1 MQLKRGMPLLIFAM
15 AKHSGSLGQLCECFR
30 GCVPKQADWMSLLG
44 LANETLTTPALMEFV
59 TRFKDQI
66 PEDVCLYVREMF
78 ERNVARNDRLAAQL
92 TETVAAINDRG
103 VTPVLLK
110 GAAMFATAA
119 RPHWGSRLMSD
130 LDIMVLP
137 DQIDATLDA
146 LFALGYSV
154 HHLTPPDAGKWY
166 MELKRPSD
174 VGMVDL
180 HRQLPGPAFFYR
192 SSGDVKQHCKMMH
205 IGRGRAY
212 IPSATYQALILTIH
226 DQFQDSDYWIGNID
240 VRHLIELRDLVIS
253 PEGID
258 WERLAALTPSKLARN
273 GLETQLVALFRLL
286 GVAVPT
292 RMRSRFLPRLQHR
305 RRLAQ
310 ARLPVLRQALLPI
323 AILDYRNYR
332 DELGRSNRE
341 GAIVSDRK
349 WAFPKR
355 DSLRF
360 LLALSRKQRAG
371 KI

>member
-1 MQLKRGMPLLIFAM
+1 MRPRRGTPLLIFAM
-15 AKHSGSLGQLCECFR
+15 AEHCRSLTQLCECFR
-30 GCVPKQADWMSLLG
+30 GRVPKRADWMSLLG
-44 LANETLTTPALMEFV
+44 LANETLTTTALMEFV
-59 TRFKDQI
+59 TRFEDQI
-66 PEDVCLYVREMF
+66 PEDVCRYIREMF

-92 TETVAAINDRG
+92 AETVAAMNDRG

-110 GAAMFATAA
+110 GAAMLATAA

-130 LDIMVLP
+130 LDIMVSP

-146 LFALGYSV
+146 LFALGYSE
-154 HHLTPPDAGKWY
+154 HFLAPPDGGKWY

-180 HRQLPGPAFFYR
+180 HRALPGPAFFYR
-192 SSGDVKQHCKMMH
+192 PSGDVKQHCKMMPV
-205 IGRGRAY
+205 GRGRAY

-226 DQFQDSDYWIGNID
+226 DQFQDADYWIGNID
-240 VRHLIELRDLVIS
+240 VRHLIELRDLAVS

-258 WERLAALTPSKLARN
+258 WEALAALTPSKLARN
-273 GLETQLVALFRLL
+273 ALETQLVALFRLL

-292 RMRSRFLPRLQHR
+292 RMRSRFVPRLQHR

-310 ARLPVLRQALLPI
+310 ARLPLLRQVLLPI

-332 DELGRSNRE
+332 DELGRSNRTGE
-341 GAIVSDRK
+341 IVSDRK
-349 WAFPKR
+349 WALPKS
-355 DSLRF
+355 DTLRF
-360 LLALSRKQRAG
+360 LTGLSREQRAG

>member
-1 MQLKRGMPLLIFAM
+1 
-15 AKHSGSLGQLCECFR
+15 
-30 GCVPKQADWMSLLG
+30 MSLLG
-44 LANETLTTPALMEFV
+44 LANATLTTPALMEFV
-59 TRFKDQI
+59 ARFKDQI

-92 TETVAAINDRG
+92 TETVVAINDRG

-154 HHLTPPDAGKWY
+154 YHLTPPDAGKWY
-166 MELKRPSD
+166 MELKRPCD

-180 HRQLPGPAFFYR
+180 HRALPGPAFFYR

-258 WERLAALTPSKLARN
+258 WEALAALTPSKLARN
-273 GLETQLVALFRLL
+273 ALETQLVALFSLL
-286 GVAVPT
+286 GVDVPT
-292 RMRSRFLPRLQHR
+292 CMRSRFVPRLQHR

-310 ARLPVLRQALLPI
+310 ASLPLLRQALLPI

-332 DELGRSNRE
+332 KGPGASNRQGTTLDNE
-341 GAIVSDRK
+341 K
-349 WAFPKR
+349 WRLPK
-355 DSLRF
+355 SGTLRF
-360 LLALSRKQRAG
+360 LLALSREQRAG

>member
-1 MQLKRGMPLLIFAM
+1 MRLKRGTPLLIFAM
-15 AKHSGSLGQLCECFR
+15 ANHSRSLTQLCECFR
-30 GCVPKQADWMSLLG
+30 GCVPKHADWMSLLG
-44 LANETLTTPALMEFV
+44 LANQTLTTPALMEFV
-59 TRFKDQI
+59 THFKDQI
-66 PEDVCLYVREMF
+66 PEDVCLYIQEMF

-110 GAAMFATAA
+110 GAAMLATAA

-137 DQIDATLDA
+137 DQIEATLDA

-154 HHLTPPDAGKWY
+154 HYLTPPDAGKWY
-166 MELKRPSD
+166 MELKRLGD

-192 SSGDVKQHCKMMH
+192 RLGDVKQHCKMVQ
-205 IGRGRAY
+205 IGRGWAY
-212 IPSATYQALILTIH
+212 IPCATYQALILTIH

-240 VRHLIELRDLVIS
+240 MRHLIELRNLAIS

-258 WERLAALTPSKLARN
+258 WETLAALTPSKLARN
-273 GLETQLVALFRLL
+273 ALETQIVALFCLL
-286 GVAVPT
+286 GVDVPT
-292 RMRSRFLPRLQHR
+292 RMRSRFVPRLQHR

-310 ARLPVLRQALLPI
+310 ARVPLLRQVLLPI

-332 DELGRSNRE
+332 DELGRSNSGGE
-341 GAIVSDRK
+341 IASDRK
-349 WAFPKR
+349 WALPKS
-355 DSLRF
+355 DTLRF
-360 LLALSRKQRAG
+360 LLALSREQRAG

>member
-1 MQLKRGMPLLIFAM
+1 MRLKRGTPLLIFAM
-15 AKHSGSLGQLCECFR
+15 ANHSRSLTQLCECFR
-30 GCVPKQADWMSLLG
+30 GYVPKHADWMSLLG

-59 TRFKDQI
+59 IRFEDQI
-66 PEDVCLYVREMF
+66 PEDVSLYIREMF

-92 TETVAAINDRG
+92 IETVAAINNRG

-110 GAAMFATAA
+110 GAAMLATAA
-119 RPHWGSRLMSD
+119 RPHWGSKLMSD

-137 DQIDATLDA
+137 DQIETTLDA

-154 HHLTPPDAGKWY
+154 HHLTSPDAGKWC
-166 MELKRPSD
+166 MDLKRPSD

-192 SSGDVKQHCKMMH
+192 PSGDVKQHCKMMQ
-205 IGRGRAY
+205 IGRGSAY

-240 VRHLIELRDLVIS
+240 VRHLIELRDLAIS

-258 WERLAALTPSKLARN
+258 WETLAALTSSKLARN
-273 GLETQLVALFRLL
+273 ALETQLVALFCLL
-286 GVAVPT
+286 GVDVPAH
-292 RMRSRFLPRLQHR
+292 MRSRFLPRLQHR

-341 GAIVSDRK
+341 VAIVSDRK
-349 WAFPKR
+349 WALPKK
-355 DSLRF
+355 DTLRF
-360 LLALSRKQRAG
+360 LLALSREQRAG

>member
-1 MQLKRGMPLLIFAM
+1 MRLKRGTPLLVFAM
-15 AKHSGSLGQLCECFR
+15 AKHSRSLIQLCECFR
-30 GCVPKQADWMSLLG
+30 GCVPKHADWMSLLG
-44 LANETLTTPALMEFV
+44 LANETLTTPALMHFV
-59 TRFKDQI
+59 TRFKNQI

-110 GAAMFATAA
+110 GAAMLATAA
-119 RPHWGSRLMSD
+119 SPRWGSRLMSD

-137 DQIDATLDA
+137 DQIEATLDA
-146 LFALGYSV
+146 LFALGYSE
-154 HHLTPPDAGKWY
+154 HFLTPPGDGKWY
-166 MELKRPSD
+166 MELQRPSD

-180 HRQLPGPAFFYR
+180 HRALPGPAFFYHP
-192 SSGDVKQHCKMMH
+192 SGDAKQHCKMMR

-240 VRHLIELRDLVIS
+240 VRHLIELRDLAIS

-258 WERLAALTPSKLARN
+258 WEMLAALTPSKLARN
-273 GLETQLVALFRLL
+273 ALETQLVALFCLL
-286 GVAVPT
+286 GVDVPIH
-292 RMRSRFLPRLQHR
+292 MRSRFVPRLQHR

-310 ARLPVLRQALLPI
+310 ARIPLLRQALLPI
-323 AILDYRNYR
+323 AVLDYRNYR
-332 DELGRSNRE
+332 DELGRSNRGGE
-341 GAIVSDRK
+341 VVSNRK
-349 WAFPKR
+349 WALPKS
-355 DSLRF
+355 DTLRF
-360 LLALSRKQRAG
+360 LLALSREQRAG

>member
-1 MQLKRGMPLLIFAM
+1 
-15 AKHSGSLGQLCECFR
+15 
-30 GCVPKQADWMSLLG
+30 MSLLG
-44 LANETLTTPALMEFV
+44 LANETLTTPALMDFV
-59 TRFKDQI
+59 TRFKNQI
-66 PEDVCLYVREMF
+66 PEDVCLYVREVF

-92 TETVAAINDRG
+92 TETVAAMNDRG

-110 GAAMFATAA
+110 GAAMLATAA
-119 RPHWGSRLMSD
+119 SPHWGSRLMSD
-130 LDIMVLP
+130 LDIMVWP
-137 DQIDATLDA
+137 DQIEATLDA
-146 LFALGYSV
+146 LFALGYGE
-154 HHLTPPDAGKWY
+154 HFLTPPGDGKWY

-180 HRQLPGPAFFYR
+180 HRALPGPAFFYR
-192 SSGDVKQHCKMMH
+192 PSGDAKQHCKMMP

-240 VRHLIELRDLVIS
+240 MRHLIELRDLAMS

-258 WERLAALTPSKLARN
+258 WGTLAALTPSKLARN
-273 GLETQLVALFRLL
+273 ALETQLVALFCLL
-286 GVAVPT
+286 GVDVPSH
-292 RMRSRFLPRLQHR
+292 MRSRFVPRLQHR

-310 ARLPVLRQALLPI
+310 ARLPLLRQALLPI
-323 AILDYRNYR
+323 AVLDYRNYR

-349 WAFPKR
+349 WAHPKWHR
-355 DSLRF
+355 MLF
-360 LLALSRKQRAG
+360 LLALSREQRVG

>member
-1 MQLKRGMPLLIFAM
+1 
-15 AKHSGSLGQLCECFR
+15 
-30 GCVPKQADWMSLLG
+30 MSLLG

-59 TRFKDQI
+59 TRFKGEI
-66 PEDVCLYVREMF
+66 PEDVCLYIREMF

-92 TETVAAINDRG
+92 SETVAAMNDRG

-137 DQIDATLDA
+137 DQIDATFDA
-146 LFALGYSV
+146 LFALGYSE
-154 HHLTPPDAGKWY
+154 HFLTPPDAGKWY

-180 HRQLPGPAFFYR
+180 HRELPGPAFFYR

-240 VRHLIELRDLVIS
+240 VRHLIELRDLALS

-258 WERLAALTPSKLARN
+258 WQMLAALTPSKLARN
-273 GLETQLVALFRLL
+273 ALETQLVALFRLL
-286 GVAVPT
+286 GVAVPI
-292 RMRSRFLPRLQHR
+292 RMRSRFIPRLQHW

-310 ARLPVLRQALLPI
+310 ARLPLLRQVLLPI

-332 DELGRSNRE
+332 DELGRSNRG

-349 WAFPKR
+349 WALPKS
-355 DSLRF
+355 DTLRF
-360 LLALSRKQRAG
+360 LRALSREQRAG